1 MQNFI
6 EIYPPGVVAGDSVG
20 VEVDGTF
27 GVVVPDEVD
36 APVGVAV
43 GTALELSVTI
53 TGFFDVKPSG
63 HLRFAAITFCFTFPF
78 SL

>member
-36 APVGVAV
+36 APDG
-43 GTALELSVTI
+43 
-53 TGFFDVKPSG
+53 D
-63 HLRFAAITFCFTFPF
+63 AAPDGIGEPF
-78 SL
+78 

>member
-6 EIYPPGVVAGDSVG
+6 ENYPPGVVVGDSVG

-36 APVGVAV
+36 APDGD
-43 GTALELSVTI
+43 GDSDGIGE
-53 TGFFDVKPSG
+53 
-63 HLRFAAITFCFTFPF
+63 PF
-78 SL
+78 